1 MKNNL
6 KATLAFALALL
17 VAMPAWAYDFSV
29 RMNYGDML
37 YFDIVNAAQRQV
49 KVVPPVATGGD
60 HYASHV
66 RPAGVLSIPSVVE
79 YNGISYE
86 VVAIGERAFSGCL
99 DIRTITIPATV
110 HTIEPYAF
118 YGCTGIKGSIVIG
131 ENVRSIGNSA
141 FYGCTGVNEVLF
153 RAENCTTMGGS
164 MSMTAFGNCRNL
176 KSVKIFEGVKVLP
189 DYAFC
194 GMDALSDSVQLPSSL
209 ERIGAYAFAYCSSLP
224 GRMVIPDSVTTI
236 GECAFHQ
243 CHKISSVTIGA
254 SVRQIGGRAFYH
266 CIGLKQ
272 VVINATTPPQVAA
285 TSFSEVKKGIPFK
298 VPCVSK
304 KMYSDNAEWHNYAPF
319 STHGSC
325 SITIDAS
332 VLDPVTGSVVGGGS
346 YNYGDNVKLMALC
359 AEGYAFEGWSD
370 GNRDNP
376 RTLQAKDNLTVRAN
390 MRRAMTIV
398 QKDTVYV
405 VDTVYRQGTR
415 VIRDTVD
422 FFDAVRSV
430 TSIPEITVDSPKKR
444 IKWNFSRRE
453 KVTSVALYDQLGEC
467 LYTGNGRR
475 GDIDMSRYRTG
486 TYYVRIQ
493 TNNRVLRARCFYN
506 ANSNETIIIKK

>member
-1 MKNNL
+1 MKKNL
-6 KATLAFALALL
+6 KVAVLAAL
-17 VAMPAWAYDFSV
+17 VALVALPAKAYDFAV

-37 YFDIVNAAQRQV
+37 YFDIVNAAKRQV
-49 KVVPPVATGGD
+49 KVVPPMSVGPD

-66 RPAGVLSIPSVVE
+66 RPTGVVSIPSVVE
-79 YNGISYE
+79 NNGISYE
-86 VVAIGERAFSGCL
+86 VVAIGERAFSACTG
-99 DIRTITIPATV
+99 INAVTIAHTV
-110 HTIEPYAF
+110 RTIEPYAF
-118 YGCTGIKGSIVIG
+118 YGCSGIKGTLVIG
-131 ENVRSIGNSA
+131 ENIESIGNSA

-153 RAENCTTMGGS
+153 RAINCTSMGGS

-176 KSVKIFEGVKVLP
+176 RSVKITEGVKVIP

-224 GRMVIPDSVTTI
+224 GRMVIPDNVTTI

-243 CHKISSVTIGA
+243 CHKLSSVTLGA

-266 CIGLKQ
+266 CIGLKSI
-272 VVINATTPPQVAA
+272 VVKTTTPPQVNS
-285 TSFSEVKKGIPFK
+285 TSFSEVRKGISFK

-304 KMYSDNAEWHNYAPF
+304 KLYTESAEWRPFAPF

-325 SITIDAS
+325 SINITAS
-332 VLDPVTGSVVGGGS
+332 VHDPVTGSVVGGGS
-346 YNYGDNVKLMALC
+346 YNYGDKVKLMALC

-376 RTLQAKDNLTVRAN
+376 RTFEAKDNLTVRAN

-398 QKDTVYV
+398 QKDTVYIT
-405 VDTVYRQGTR
+405 DTVYRQGTR
-415 VIRDTVD
+415 IIHDTVD
-422 FFDAVRSV
+422 FFDAVRSIN
-430 TSIPEITVDSPKKR
+430 TYPELAVDSPKKQ
-444 IKWNFSRRE
+444 IKWSFPRRE

-467 LYTGNGRR
+467 LYTGSGRR

-486 TYYVRIQ
+486 SYYVRIQ
-493 TNNRVLRARCFYN
+493 TENRVLRARFFYN
-506 ANSNETIIIKK
+506 AFSNENLIIKK